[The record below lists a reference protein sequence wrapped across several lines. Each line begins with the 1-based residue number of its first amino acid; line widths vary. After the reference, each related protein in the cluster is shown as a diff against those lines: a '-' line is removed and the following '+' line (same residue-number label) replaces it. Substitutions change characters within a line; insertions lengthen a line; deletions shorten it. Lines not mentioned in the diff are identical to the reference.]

1 MEKPS
6 APACFTKSTALGSSL
21 ASRDWKGTSWK
32 LSTSVNGAPLS
43 CKHIHQQ
50 SVNHSVKQASNQCP
64 EHTHTHTRHHQC
76 PAHTSAIN
84 QLFHQ
89 ASSQSMSCTHII
101 NQSITQS
108 SMQPINKAINQS
120 VSLSV
125 ESGPSW
131 QFFTCKNIALFFLQ
145 CASQQLQHYQSCSE
159 ASLSLSCKVT
169 IIRHHPMTDI
179 QTPRGSP
186 ES

>member
-1 MEKPS
+1 MVLLCPANTYISNQSITPS
-6 APACFTKSTALGSSL
+6 S
-21 ASRDWKGTSWK
+21 
-32 LSTSVNGAPLS
+32 
-43 CKHIHQQ
+43 
-50 SVNHSVKQASNQCP
+50 KQATNVLNT
-64 EHTHTHTRHHQC
+64 HTHTHVIISVLHTHQQSISYSIKQAANQC
-76 PAHTSAIN
+76 PAHTS
-84 QLFHQ
+84 
-89 ASSQSMSCTHII
+89 SI

-145 CASQQLQHYQSCSE
+145 CASQQIQHYQSCSE